1 MRAKGL
7 PLHWIAQQFWNF
19 QGRDTRRTWHSELVT
34 KVKRM
39 RNIFEILLG
48 APWISSLRTFRCL
61 LAPPLLKPLLPRVV
75 MQCSQCSVTNF
86 LYKHKFAKIQAG
98 YERIFCKNTR
108 RYMGVLQK
116 LVTKE
121 QMLTLNCGTNTGRYK
136 FYEGQCQDNF
146 MAEPS
151 LIEGTWLQMPAL
163 LFDIGRKPLSTHM
176 WLLGSFN

>member
-19 QGRDTRRTWHSELVT
+19 QGRDTKRTLHSELVT

-86 LYKHKFAKIQAG
+86 LYKQ
-98 YERIFCKNTR
+98 KNTGGVR
-108 RYMGVLQK
+108 AHFWQKYERYMGVL
-116 LVTKE
+116 
-121 QMLTLNCGTNTGRYK
+121 
-136 FYEGQCQDNF
+136 
-146 MAEPS
+146 
-151 LIEGTWLQMPAL
+151 
-163 LFDIGRKPLSTHM
+163 
-176 WLLGSFN
+176 

>member
-1 MRAKGL
+1 MPSLTRLRNKRRPCLDMRAKGL

-86 LYKHKFAKIQAG
+86 SYKQKIQAG
-98 YERIFCKNTR
+98 YERIFGKNTSVIWEFCR
-108 RYMGVLQK
+108 
-116 LVTKE
+116 
-121 QMLTLNCGTNTGRYK
+121 
-136 FYEGQCQDNF
+136 
-146 MAEPS
+146 S
-151 LIEGTWLQMPAL
+151 
-163 LFDIGRKPLSTHM
+163 
-176 WLLGSFN
+176 